1 MMFKIMA
8 LPWAP
13 YISKVE
19 LKSNSKIYY
28 EFEGWFKEIWLELQ
42 VQYRSL
48 MQRHFYL
55 NTEKNISNIPEFI
68 EFYIH
73 TY

>member
-42 VQYRSL
+42 V
-48 MQRHFYL
+48 
-55 NTEKNISNIPEFI
+55 
-68 EFYIH
+68 
-73 TY
+73 